1 MARLLTLR
9 CETDALLDDVRRL
22 VGVHAA
28 LARRHGPAFRAL
40 DRDIEQILEGD
51 VTANVGW
58 AELDDADGLL
68 LIAIPSPEI
77 SALLARAVALGVAP
91 DPA

>member
-1 MARLLTLR
+1 MAAVLTIR
-9 CETDALLDDVRRL
+9 CETDAVMDDVRQL
-22 VGVHAA
+22 VGVHSA

-40 DRDIEQILEGD
+40 DRDIEQMLEGD
-51 VTANVGW
+51 VTATVSW
-58 AELDDADGLL
+58 AELDDADGLH
-68 LIAIPSPEI
+68 LIAISPPQI